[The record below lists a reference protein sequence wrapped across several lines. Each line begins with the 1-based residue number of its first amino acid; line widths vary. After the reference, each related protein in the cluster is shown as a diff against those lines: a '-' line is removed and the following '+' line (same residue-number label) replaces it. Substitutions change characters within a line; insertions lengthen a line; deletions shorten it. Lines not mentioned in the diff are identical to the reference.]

1 MIIIVN
7 KDSITLC
14 LQPKHVL
21 VPKIYHSLNI
31 NISRHQ
37 NSVERAATMSG
48 HKIRMSTESAPGDSG
63 EPIFPKF
70 STSLI
75 SQKIYLPQL
84 KQNAK
89 VNV

>member
-1 MIIIVN
+1 M
-7 KDSITLC
+7 
-14 LQPKHVL
+14 P
-21 VPKIYHSLNI
+21 
-31 NISRHQ
+31 
-37 NSVERAATMSG
+37 G

-63 EPIFPKF
+63 EPIFQKF

>member
-21 VPKIYHSLNI
+21 VPKIYHSLNLNK

-37 NSVERAATMSG
+37 NSVERAATMPG
-48 HKIRMSTESAPGDSG
+48 HKIGMSTESAPRDSG
-63 EPIFPKF
+63 EPIPPKF
-70 STSLI
+70 STS
-75 SQKIYLPQL
+75 SSYLPHL
-84 KQNAK
+84 KRNAK